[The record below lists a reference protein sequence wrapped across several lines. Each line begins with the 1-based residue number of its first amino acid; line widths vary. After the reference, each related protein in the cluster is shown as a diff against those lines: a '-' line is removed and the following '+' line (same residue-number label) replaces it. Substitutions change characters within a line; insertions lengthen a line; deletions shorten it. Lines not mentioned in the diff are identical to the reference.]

1 MGLQH
6 PSQKLEKG
14 RYAHTPSQGAKKIP
28 RLHGIAMDCGDEG
41 CGYCRVCRR
50 LNFLEWV
57 GQVAPRDVPCS
68 ISPDHDVDAYIARTY
83 NR

>member
-1 MGLQH
+1 MITREAKGLKRYRAYMG
-6 PSQKLEKG
+6 SQ
-14 RYAHTPSQGAKKIP
+14 
-28 RLHGIAMDCGDEG
+28 MDCGDDG

-57 GQVAPRDVPCS
+57 GQVAPRDVPWT
-68 ISPDHDVDAYIARTY
+68 ISPDHDVDAYIARTH